1 MSGRD
6 RGAPGVPA
14 PDELVPADD
23 AVIGRAFRWSI
34 AVVIVLAIAIG
45 AIAWLRRPA
54 PAIEAVV
61 ERGPIEAP
69 ATMRRDARVPSVP
82 FTDIA
87 SGAGI
92 AFVHECGAAGEKLL
106 PETMGSG
113 CAFLDYDG
121 DGDQDL
127 LLANATS
134 WGTHLATAI
143 MPVDRLPRTGGA
155 AGASTPALYRNDGR
169 GAFTDVTVAAG
180 LDVSFY
186 GTGIAAADG
195 DGDGDVDLFLTAL
208 GPSRLFRNDGGR
220 FTEITREAGVG
231 GDASAWSTSAGFF
244 DADSDGDLDLF
255 VCNYVQWS
263 RALDLEIDFT
273 LNGVDRAYGPP
284 LLDPGA
290 HCVLYRNDG
299 PAADG
304 NVRFADVSAS
314 AGIQVTNP
322 ATGAPMGK
330 ALGVTFADPD
340 RDGDLDV
347 FVANDTVQNFLFENV
362 GGCRFREIGAAS
374 NFAFDAMGAATG
386 AMGIDAAD
394 FCNDGA
400 LAIAI
405 GNFANEPTS
414 FYAQQ
419 PGDPWQFADV
429 AGSVGIAS
437 PSRVRLKFGLFFF
450 DCDLD
455 GAIDLLQ
462 ANGHLENEINE
473 IQPSQHYQQPAQLFW
488 NCGAEARQ
496 RYALVPDASVGD
508 LARPAVGRGAAYA
521 DIDGDGDLDVVI
533 TQVGGPP
540 LVLRNDQALGHHWLR
555 VRLVGPPGNV
565 DAIGARVE
573 LTVGEGG
580 EPEEEIARD
589 DQVTQRRHVVPARSY
604 LSQVELPVTF
614 GLGAAVAVDRLAV
627 TWPDGE
633 VQAVEV
639 DGVDRTVVVA
649 HPRAEA
655 RRATASATLA
665 PPARASA
672 SDPD

>member
-1 MSGRD
+1 MSRD
-6 RGAPGVPA
+6 DLGAPA
-14 PDELVPADD
+14 PEDLVPADD

-34 AVVIVLAIAIG
+34 AVVAVATIAIG
-45 AIAWLRRPA
+45 VIAWARRP
-54 PAIEAVV
+54 ERAVEPV
-61 ERGPIEAP
+61 IERGPIEAP
-69 ATMRRDARVPSVP
+69 APMRRDPRVPDLP
-82 FTDIA
+82 FTDVA
-87 SGAGI
+87 SAAGI
-92 AFVHECGAAGEKLL
+92 AFVHESGAAGEKLL

-134 WGTHLATAI
+134 WAAHAASAAAI
-143 MPVDRLPRTGGA
+143 PLPRTGGA
-155 AGASTPALYRNDGR
+155 GGAATPVLYRNDGR
-169 GAFTDVTVAAG
+169 GAFTYVTVDAG
-180 LDVSFY
+180 LDVSFS
-186 GTGIAAADG
+186 GTGIAAADC
-195 DGDGDVDLFLTAL
+195 DGDGDVDLLLTAL

-220 FTEITREAGVG
+220 FTEITREAGIG
-231 GDASAWSTSAGFF
+231 GDAGAWSTSAGFF

-284 LLDPGA
+284 LHYPGA
-290 HCVLYRNDG
+290 HSVLYRNDG
-299 PAADG
+299 CGEDG
-304 NVRFADVSAS
+304 SVRFTDVSAS
-314 AGIQVTNP
+314 AGIQVSNP

-330 ALGVTFADPD
+330 ALGVTFADAD

-362 GGCRFREIGAAS
+362 GAPSGAGGFAGECRFREIGAAS
-374 NFAFDAMGAATG
+374 NFAFDVMGAATG

-394 FCNDGA
+394 HRNDGGLA
-400 LAIAI
+400 LAI

-414 FYAQQ
+414 FYVQQ

-437 PSRVRLKFGLFFF
+437 PSRVRLTFGLFFF

-455 GAIDLLQ
+455 GAIDLMQ
-462 ANGHLENEINE
+462 ANGHLESEINE
-473 IQPSQHYQQPAQLFW
+473 IQPSQHYEQPAQLFW
-488 NCGAEARQ
+488 NCGPDARQ
-496 RYALVPDASVGD
+496 CFALVPDALVGD
-508 LARPAVGRGAAYA
+508 LSRPAVGRGAAYA

-533 TQVGGPP
+533 TQVGRRP
-540 LVLRNDQALGHHWLR
+540 LLLRNDQALGHHWLR
-555 VRLVGPPGNV
+555 VRLVGPPGNA

-573 LTVGEGG
+573 LTAGA
-580 EPEEEIARD
+580 IM
-589 DQVTQRRHVVPARSY
+589 QRRHVVPSRSY

-614 GLGAAVAVDRLAV
+614 GLGAAALVDQLAV

-633 VQAVEV
+633 VQGVAV
-639 DGVDRTVVVA
+639 DGVDRTIVVA

-655 RRATASATLA
+655 RPATSSATFA
-665 PPARASA
+665 PPDRGAAA
-672 SDPD
+672 NPD